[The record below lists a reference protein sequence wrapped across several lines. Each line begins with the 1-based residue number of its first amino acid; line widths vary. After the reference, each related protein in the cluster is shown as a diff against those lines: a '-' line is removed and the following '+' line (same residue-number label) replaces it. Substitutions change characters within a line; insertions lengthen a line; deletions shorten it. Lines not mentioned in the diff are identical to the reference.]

1 MPPTQL
7 TELHALYAHI
17 LSQLNARCLAR
28 VCCVSRELRVA
39 ASCDSVWREVF
50 ARSHGEHSAVWA
62 GTLEPVRATPPARC
76 PACLAEHDPRA
87 WRTRCEVRAR
97 AAAGRRAGLC
107 HHRTMRF
114 ELGDSPETSPF
125 FVSAYAL
132 NGCWLA
138 LGEAS
143 GALSLWD
150 LRSGRRQWRKVAQ
163 GSDGTRR
170 RWSIDEIH
178 LDVLAGVIASS
189 DLESGI
195 VTVHKVADGEL
206 VSVVMHYPYVRI
218 LDPSDDYVA
227 AAAANIAATAERA
240 ERHQAGEGFAEESHT
255 ELSDAGKATTPNL
268 EGRLVR
274 ARLCSGERVGDASLP
289 LCLLS
294 LLCDMSNDD
303 DAPLSAEPL
312 GLLWHLPVSV
322 PATLVAG
329 VPQQWASHYFTGLM
343 SEQAAV
349 LATVKAA
356 EDNGSNNNGSALG
369 SWRVALLDVHSL
381 LPLGDGLLPLAL
393 RRRVT
398 MISLQRRS
406 DSEWWLLVESEDQRD
421 VERHGGHACWPHT
434 GTKFQ
439 LDVVR
444 LLVSHTAAALRAGR
458 AEGAEATVKVLP
470 YRSISLGYTEDVC
483 GYTGASDPRGLHRS
497 LWKRQPDWFS
507 FDQHRWDVIGCI
519 TVRSRDE
526 VDVGRLGAARR
537 SRMEVSLL
545 DLGEPELGLQ
555 SGRWFG
561 PVVLPDRQ
569 EGRLEPALISP
580 FLDLRGLWGD
590 NDERQQ
596 PSAII
601 QAIPGGHC
609 QTVSLVVWD
618 GSART
623 QELRGTPASAVLR
636 GLLTSLEPT
645 RLEFKPYPDVSALD
659 PLQEPFGSVANWRF
673 VVVVDAVG
681 VHVLDFLPRQRKA
694 AADGG
699 AG

>member
-28 VCCVSRELRVA
+28 VCCVSRELGAA
-39 ASCDSVWREVF
+39 ASCDSVWREAF

-62 GTLEPVRATPPARC
+62 GTLEPVRGTPPTRC
-76 PACLAEHDPRA
+76 PACGAEHDPRA

-107 HHRTMRF
+107 HQRTMRF
-114 ELGDSPETSPF
+114 ELGHSPESSPF

-150 LRSGRRQWRKVAQ
+150 LRSGRREWRKEAI
-163 GSDGTRR
+163 GSNGMRR

-178 LDVLAGVIASS
+178 LDVLAGLIASS
-189 DLESGI
+189 SLEDGI
-195 VTVHKVADGEL
+195 VTVHQVSDGEL
-206 VSVVMHYPYVRI
+206 VSVVAHYPYVRM

-227 AAAANIAATAERA
+227 AAAAAIAATAER
-240 ERHQAGEGFAEESHT
+240 HHAGEDPDSG
-255 ELSDAGKATTPNL
+255 AGKATPDL

-294 LLCDMSNDD
+294 LCDMSDGGE
-303 DAPLSAEPL
+303 PKPL
-312 GLLWHLPVSV
+312 GLLWHLPASQ
-322 PATLVAG
+322 PATLVTG
-329 VPQQWASHYFTGLM
+329 VPQRWASHCFTGLM

-349 LATVKAA
+349 LATVEAVEDDPTVLMLGPKAHT
-356 EDNGSNNNGSALG
+356 
-369 SWRVALLDVHSL
+369 WRVALLDVHSL
-381 LPLGDGLLPLAL
+381 LPLGSGVLPLAL
-393 RRRVT
+393 DRRVT

-406 DSEWWLLVESEDQRD
+406 DSEWWLLVESD
-421 VERHGGHACWPHT
+421 GSPTSHT
-434 GTKFQ
+434 PQ

-458 AEGAEATVKVLP
+458 AAGAEATVKVLP
-470 YRSISLGYTEDVC
+470 YRSISLLG
-483 GYTGASDPRGLHRS
+483 SDGQR
-497 LWKRQPDWFS
+497 KPDWFS
-507 FDQHRWDVIGCI
+507 FDQHRGDVIGCTI
-519 TVRSRDE
+519 TRRRREDF
-526 VDVGRLGAARR
+526 GRLGAARR
-537 SRMEVSLL
+537 ARLDVYLL
-545 DLGEPELGLQ
+545 DLAGSRGADADGLWLG
-555 SGRWFG
+555 
-561 PVVLPDRQ
+561 PMVLPERQ
-569 EGRLEPALISP
+569 GGRLEPTLISP
-580 FLDLRGLWGD
+580 ILDFRGLWGD
-590 NDERQQ
+590 DDDRQQ

-601 QAIPGGHC
+601 QAIPGNLS
-609 QTVSLVVWD
+609 QTVSLAVWD
-618 GSART
+618 GGAQT

-636 GLLTSLEPT
+636 GLLASTEPT
-645 RLEFKPYPDVSALD
+645 PLEFKPHPDGFGVNTELD
-659 PLQEPFGSVANWRF
+659 PLGCVANWRF

-694 AADGG
+694 AADCG
-699 AG
+699 AGR

>member
-7 TELHALYAHI
+7 TELHALYAQI
-17 LSQLNARCLAR
+17 LSQLTARCLAR
-28 VCCVSRELRVA
+28 VCCVSRELGAA
-39 ASCDSVWREVF
+39 ASCDSVWREAF

-62 GTLEPVRATPPARC
+62 GTLEPVRETAPARC
-76 PACLAEHDPRA
+76 PACGAEHDPRA

-114 ELGDSPETSPF
+114 ELGDSPESSPF

-163 GSDGTRR
+163 GSDGIQR

-178 LDVLAGVIASS
+178 LDVLAGLIVSS
-189 DLESGI
+189 SVENGL
-195 VTVHKVADGEL
+195 VTIHQVADGQL
-206 VSVVMHYPYVRI
+206 VSVVMHYPYVTM

-227 AAAANIAATAERA
+227 AAAAGIAATAERY
-240 ERHQAGEGFAEESHT
+240 QAGEGLAET
-255 ELSDAGKATTPNL
+255 EFSGAGKATPNL

-294 LLCDMSNDD
+294 LCDMSDDD
-303 DAPLSAEPL
+303 DAPASARPL

-322 PATLVAG
+322 PATLVEG
-329 VPQQWASHYFTGLM
+329 VPQRWASHCFTGLM

-349 LATVKAA
+349 MANVEAA
-356 EDNGSNNNGSALG
+356 EDDGSKKKSAQG

-381 LPLGDGLLPLAL
+381 LPLGDGLLPLAPG
-393 RRRVT
+393 RRVT

-406 DSEWWLLVESEDQRD
+406 DAEWWLLVESEDQREM
-421 VERHGGHACWPHT
+421 ERSGEYTWWPH
-434 GTKFQ
+434 GEGNKFQ

-470 YRSISLGYTEDVC
+470 YRSISLGSL
-483 GYTGASDPRGLHRS
+483 ASIRTSIRPCLFKS
-497 LWKRQPDWFS
+497 QPDWYS
-507 FDQHRWDVIGCI
+507 FDQHRWDVIGC
-519 TVRSRDE
+519 TTLKPQDE
-526 VDVGRLGAARR
+526 IDSGGLGAARH

-545 DLGEPELGLQ
+545 DLEGDLLEGDRGKG
-555 SGRWFG
+555 SWKG

-569 EGRLEPALISP
+569 GGRLEPALLSP
-580 FLDLRGLWGD
+580 VLDLRGLWGD
-590 NDERQQ
+590 NDVRQQ

-601 QAIPGGHC
+601 QAIPRGLC
-609 QTVSLVVWD
+609 RTASLEVWD

-623 QELRGTPASAVLR
+623 QELRSTPASSVLR
-636 GLLTSLEPT
+636 RLLNSSEPT
-645 RLEFKPYPDVSALD
+645 RLEFKPQPDVDIEL
-659 PLQEPFGSVANWRF
+659 GCVANWRF